1 MLEPVP
7 EIAPVSPAPIE
18 ADLFASGLADEL
30 PRVERGTPAI
40 QAVERA
46 ATILG
51 AFSVGRPRLSLNE
64 LTARLGTSKATA
76 HRYTKALRSVN
87 LLRYDERE
95 ALYSLGPQVLT
106 LSAAARAGLPIITI
120 AGPYMEE
127 LVREAAETVVLSV
140 WDGDTA
146 VVVRVD
152 DNTDRTVRISVRT
165 GARLSMSRSAQGRVF
180 CAFLDE
186 DEVPGLGSLLR
197 RNPELRQELEAIRE
211 IGISVN
217 TPADNGVRTIAAP
230 VFQDATI
237 VATMAIVGT
246 TAAVAGDTGSPA
258 AQSLLRISRSLTQ
271 ELGASGPITRGF

>member
-1 MLEPVP
+1 MLEPVS
-7 EIAPVSPAPIE
+7 EIASVSPEDNTE
-18 ADLFASGLADEL
+18 ANLFVSDEL

-127 LVREAAETVVLSV
+127 LVREAGETVVLSV

-180 CAFLDE
+180 CAFLGE

-197 RNPELRQELEAIRE
+197 RNPNLRQELATIRE
-211 IGISVN
+211 NGISVN

-230 VFQDATI
+230 VLQDATI

-246 TAAVAGDTGSPA
+246 TAAVADETSSPA

-271 ELGASGPITRGF
+271 ELGASSPINRGF

>member
-7 EIAPVSPAPIE
+7 EIAPVSPAPGDE
-18 ADLFASGLADEL
+18 EL
-30 PRVERGTPAI
+30 PRAERGTPAI

-127 LVREAAETVVLSV
+127 LVREAGETVVLSV

-197 RNPELRQELEAIRE
+197 RNPDLRSELEAIRE
-211 IGISVN
+211 NGISVN

-246 TAAVAGDTGSPA
+246 TAAVADETGSPA
-258 AQSLLRISRSLTQ
+258 AQSLLHISRSLTQ

>member
-1 MLEPVP
+1 MPDP
-7 EIAPVSPAPIE
+7 SSVSPASPAE
-18 ADLFASGLADEL
+18 PGVLLAPGEDEL
-30 PRVERGTPAI
+30 PRAERGTPAI

-51 AFSVGRPRLSLNE
+51 AFTVGRPRLSLNE

-106 LSAAARAGLPIITI
+106 LSAAARAGLPIITL
-120 AGPYMEE
+120 AGPFMEE
-127 LVREAAETVVLSV
+127 LVREAGETVVLSV

-152 DNTDRTVRISVRT
+152 DNTDRTIRISVRT

-180 CAFLDE
+180 CAFLAE
-186 DEVPGLGSLLR
+186 DEVPGLGSHLR
-197 RNPELRQELEAIRE
+197 RNPELRQELAAIRAA
-211 IGISVN
+211 GISVN
-217 TPADNGVRTIAAP
+217 SPIDNGVRTIAAP
-230 VFQDATI
+230 VFQDSRV

-246 TAAVAGDTGSPA
+246 TAAVRDETGSPP
-258 AQSLLRISRSLTQ
+258 AQALLRVSQALTHD
-271 ELGASGPITRGF
+271 LGATGA